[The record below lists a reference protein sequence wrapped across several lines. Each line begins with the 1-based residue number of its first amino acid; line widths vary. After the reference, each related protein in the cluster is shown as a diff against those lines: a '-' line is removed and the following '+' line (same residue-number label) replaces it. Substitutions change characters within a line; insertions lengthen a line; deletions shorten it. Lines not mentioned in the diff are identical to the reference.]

1 MKRLRHPRGSGQH
14 PLAAAFLP
22 ALLAALLLTVSTAA
36 TSPPAAA
43 QPPEPPG
50 PLGVHALT
58 GARIVVAP
66 GEVIE
71 SGTVVIRDGVI
82 EAVGASVP
90 APADAR
96 VWELDGLTVYPGLI
110 EPYAVRRWP
119 GEGEGEGEEGEGGS
133 GGGGG
138 TDPGAGDPNP
148 IVHAEREIAAWGL
161 EARDAGQLREAG
173 YGAAAV
179 APGGGLLR
187 GWSAVV
193 SLADGPVRETLL
205 VPRLAQNVSLS
216 ERSRGGYPES
226 LMGAIALARESFLE
240 ARWYQDAWRAYEERP
255 AQRRP
260 PRNAALAA
268 LGPAVDREAPVVFES
283 EDLLGTF
290 RAGRLADEL
299 ALDAWIV
306 ASGEEYLRADEVAAL
321 DVPLLVPLDFPE
333 APSAPDD
340 ALSLELDALRHW
352 KHAPENPAR
361 LRDAGAELAVT
372 SFGLGTPK
380 ELHARMAKAIE
391 AGLSA
396 EQALAAVTTVPA
408 RLLGL
413 DDRLGTVAAGKIANL
428 VVAEGDLFTEETK
441 LREVWIDGRRF
452 ELKEL
457 EPPEVEPAGEWEL
470 SIDAD
475 GETLAGRLVLAGE
488 APSLTG
494 RLTVMGVE
502 VELSSV
508 VVSGSTVEIEFDG
521 TPFGMPGPF
530 EMSLDIEGDRAR
542 GGGSGP
548 PGTFTLEGTRVSGPA
563 DAGPPEEVRR

>member
-1 MKRLRHPRGSGQH
+1 MRRLRHPRGSGPH
-14 PLAAAFLP
+14 TLAAAVLP
-22 ALLAALLLTVSTAA
+22 ALLAALVSTA
-36 TSPPAAA
+36 PPAAA
-43 QPPEPPG
+43 QPPAPPG

-82 EAVGASVP
+82 DAVGTNLEP
-90 APADAR
+90 PADAR
-96 VWELDGLTVYPGLI
+96 VWELEGLTVYPGLI

-119 GEGEGEGEEGEGGS
+119 GEAEEGEDGSAGGAGIDS
-133 GGGGG
+133 
-138 TDPGAGDPNP
+138 GAGDPSP
-148 IVHAEREIAAWGL
+148 VVHAEREIAAWGIDG
-161 EARDAGQLREAG
+161 RDAGQLREAG
-173 YGAAAV
+173 FGAAAV

-193 SLADGPVRETLL
+193 SLGDGPVRENLL
-205 VPRLAQNVSLS
+205 VPRLAQTVSLS
-216 ERSRGGYPES
+216 ERGRGGYPES
-226 LMGAIALARESFLE
+226 LMGAVALTRETFLE

-260 PRNAALAA
+260 PHNAALAA
-268 LGPAVDREAPVVFES
+268 LGPAVDRQAPVLFES
-283 EDLLGTF
+283 DDLLGTF
-290 RAGRLADEL
+290 RAGRLAEEL
-299 ALDAWIV
+299 ELDAWIV
-306 ASGEEYLRADEVAAL
+306 ASGEEYLRAAEVAAL
-321 DVPLLVPLDFPE
+321 GAPLLVPLEFPE

-352 KHAPENPAR
+352 KNAPGNPAA
-361 LRDAGAELAVT
+361 LLDAGAELAVT

-396 EQALAAVTTVPA
+396 DDALAAATTVPA

-413 DDRLGTVAAGKIANL
+413 DDRLGTVEAGKIANL

-441 LREVWIDGRRF
+441 LREVWVDGRRY
-452 ELKEL
+452 ELKERK
-457 EPPEVEPAGEWEL
+457 PPEVEPAGEWDL

-475 GETLAGRLVLAGE
+475 GQVLAGRLVLEGV
-488 APSLTG
+488 APNLTG
-494 RLTVMGVE
+494 RLSVQGVE
-502 VELSSV
+502 VPLTSV

-521 TPFGMPGPF
+521 SSFGIPGPF
-530 EMSLDIEGDRAR
+530 EMSLDVEGDRAR

-548 PGTFTLEGTRVSGPA
+548 PGAFTLEGTRVSGPA